1 MADVKDDNELIQACR
16 IPESKEYAYTQ
27 IVKKYQEKLYWH
39 IRRMVIEHE
48 DTNDVL
54 QNMFI
59 KVWKSIENFREESS
73 LYTWLYRIATN
84 ESLTFIEKQK
94 KRMAISID
102 DEDRSYLTGK
112 LKADTHFDASK
123 IKNAHN
129 WCRHSVMDAMKE
141 GHPIVVVSNTF
152 TQEWEMEVYYLLA
165 EELGYR
171 VTSMIVENRHEG
183 KNIHGCPDD
192 KIEQMKTRFEI
203 SL

>member
-1 MADVKDDNELIQACR
+1 MKQLILLRGLPGSGKSTVAKLFDKALHFEADMYFLDADGN
-16 IPESKEYAYTQ
+16 
-27 IVKKYQEKLYWH
+27 YQ
-39 IRRMVIEHE
+39 
-48 DTNDVL
+48 
-54 QNMFI
+54 
-59 KVWKSIENFREESS
+59 
-73 LYTWLYRIATN
+73 
-84 ESLTFIEKQK
+84 
-94 KRMAISID
+94 
-102 DEDRSYLTGK
+102 
-112 LKADTHFDASK
+112 FDASK

-171 VTSMIVENRHEG
+171 VISMIVENRHEG

>member
-1 MADVKDDNELIQACR
+1 MKQLILLRGLPGSGKSTVAKLFDKALHFEADMYFLDADGN
-16 IPESKEYAYTQ
+16 
-27 IVKKYQEKLYWH
+27 YQ
-39 IRRMVIEHE
+39 
-48 DTNDVL
+48 
-54 QNMFI
+54 
-59 KVWKSIENFREESS
+59 
-73 LYTWLYRIATN
+73 
-84 ESLTFIEKQK
+84 
-94 KRMAISID
+94 
-102 DEDRSYLTGK
+102 
-112 LKADTHFDASK
+112 FDASK

-152 TQEWEMEVYYLLA
+152 TQEWEMDVYYLLA

>member
-1 MADVKDDNELIQACR
+1 MKQLMLIRGLPGSGKSTVAKLFDKALHFEADMYFLD
-16 IPESKEYAYTQ
+16 
-27 IVKKYQEKLYWH
+27 
-39 IRRMVIEHE
+39 
-48 DTNDVL
+48 
-54 QNMFI
+54 
-59 KVWKSIENFREESS
+59 
-73 LYTWLYRIATN
+73 
-84 ESLTFIEKQK
+84 
-94 KRMAISID
+94 
-102 DEDRSYLTGK
+102 
-112 LKADTHFDASK
+112 ADGNYHFDASK

-171 VTSMIVENRHEG
+171 VISMIVENRHEG

>member
-1 MADVKDDNELIQACR
+1 MKQLILLRGLPGSGKSTVAKLFDKALHFEADMYFLDADGN
-16 IPESKEYAYTQ
+16 
-27 IVKKYQEKLYWH
+27 YQ
-39 IRRMVIEHE
+39 
-48 DTNDVL
+48 
-54 QNMFI
+54 
-59 KVWKSIENFREESS
+59 
-73 LYTWLYRIATN
+73 
-84 ESLTFIEKQK
+84 
-94 KRMAISID
+94 
-102 DEDRSYLTGK
+102 
-112 LKADTHFDASK
+112 FDASK

-171 VTSMIVENRHEG
+171 VTSMIVENRHDG

>member
-1 MADVKDDNELIQACR
+1 MKQLILLRGLPGSGKSTVAKLFDKALHFEADMYFLDADGN
-16 IPESKEYAYTQ
+16 
-27 IVKKYQEKLYWH
+27 YQ
-39 IRRMVIEHE
+39 
-48 DTNDVL
+48 
-54 QNMFI
+54 
-59 KVWKSIENFREESS
+59 
-73 LYTWLYRIATN
+73 
-84 ESLTFIEKQK
+84 
-94 KRMAISID
+94 
-102 DEDRSYLTGK
+102 
-112 LKADTHFDASK
+112 FDASR

-171 VTSMIVENRHEG
+171 VISMIVENRHEG

>member
-1 MADVKDDNELIQACR
+1 MKQLMLIRGLPGSGKSTVAKLFDKALHFEADMYFLDADGN
-16 IPESKEYAYTQ
+16 
-27 IVKKYQEKLYWH
+27 YQ
-39 IRRMVIEHE
+39 
-48 DTNDVL
+48 
-54 QNMFI
+54 
-59 KVWKSIENFREESS
+59 
-73 LYTWLYRIATN
+73 
-84 ESLTFIEKQK
+84 
-94 KRMAISID
+94 
-102 DEDRSYLTGK
+102 
-112 LKADTHFDASK
+112 FDASK

-171 VTSMIVENRHEG
+171 VTSMIVENRHDG

>member
-1 MADVKDDNELIQACR
+1 MLIRGLPGSGKSTVAKLFDKALHFEADMYFLD
-16 IPESKEYAYTQ
+16 
-27 IVKKYQEKLYWH
+27 
-39 IRRMVIEHE
+39 
-48 DTNDVL
+48 
-54 QNMFI
+54 
-59 KVWKSIENFREESS
+59 
-73 LYTWLYRIATN
+73 
-84 ESLTFIEKQK
+84 
-94 KRMAISID
+94 
-102 DEDRSYLTGK
+102 
-112 LKADTHFDASK
+112 ADGNYHFDASK

-152 TQEWEMEVYYLLA
+152 TQEWEMDVYYLLA